1 MSENRIRMMK
11 KLLLIFLLPLFGYS
25 QNSEI
30 KPYVDYL
37 KNIENKTAK
46 DYILQ
51 QFKEHD
57 IVILCERDHS
67 DVSQYELIKEILS
80 DDYFK
85 KNVKNVFTE
94 IGVINLKPEITEFLK
109 TRNLDSLY
117 VEKRLN
123 QFQQNS
129 EMYPIWERY
138 SYHYFLK
145 TIYDINN
152 YSENQISLYPS
163 DSEFD
168 WKKVKTVEDYTREY
182 EIEIEPR
189 DSLIAYN
196 IINQFEKINSENK
209 SKALI
214 ILNFRHAF
222 KIHTIS
228 PEDEIIQNAG
238 KYLSDYF
245 GNRAVSILSNRPV
258 FFKKEKDWSYKLI
271 QDGKWDASFKYL
283 KIENIGFDFKNSIF
297 GNDVFDLQQVKN
309 ELKYKNVFD
318 GFVVYKTIEKHDLVD
333 YYNGLISNDFENE
346 FFRRLKI
353 QLEYFENTSMIEK
366 LKNESFREKILIEW
380 NTKRIRKYRDF
391 EYLIKSRDKYLNE

>member
-1 MSENRIRMMK
+1 MK
-11 KLLLIFLLPLFGYS
+11 KLLIIFLFPLFGYS
-25 QNSEI
+25 QNPEI

-37 KNIENKTAK
+37 EKVEKKSAK

-67 DVSQYELIKEILS
+67 DISQYELIKEILS

-85 KNVKNVFTE
+85 KNVKNIFTE
-94 IGVINLKPEITEFLK
+94 IGVINLQPELTEFLK
-109 TRNLDSLY
+109 TRDLDSLY
-117 VEKRLN
+117 VEKKLN
-123 QFQQNS
+123 EFQQNATF
-129 EMYPIWERY
+129 YPIWERF

-145 TIYDINN
+145 TIYNINN
-152 YSENQISLYPS
+152 NSENQISLFPS
-163 DSEFD
+163 DSEYD
-168 WKKVKTVEDYTREY
+168 WKKVKTVEDFTKEY

-189 DSLIAYN
+189 DSIIAYN
-196 IINQFEKINSENK
+196 IINQYEKIK
-209 SKALI
+209 SKNNRKALI
-214 ILNFRHAF
+214 ILNIRHAF

-228 PEDEIIQNAG
+228 PDGEIVQNAG

-283 KIENIGFDFKNSIF
+283 NIEDFGFDFNNSIF

-318 GFVVYKTIEKHDLVD
+318 GFVFYKTIEKHDLID
-333 YYNGLISNDFENE
+333 YYNGLISKDFEKE
-346 FFRRLKI
+346 FFRRLTI
-353 QLEYFENTSMIEK
+353 QLEYFENSSMLEKIED
-366 LKNESFREKILIEW
+366 ESFREKLLIEW
-380 NTKRIRKYRDF
+380 NTKRARKYRDF
-391 EYLIKSRDKYLNE
+391 EYLIESRDKYLNE